1 MPSAVRSFPADGG
14 QAPEIGPLPRL
25 FEVTSLLDPR
35 APLSLYSALRGE
47 GYPFLLESVEKS
59 GQRARFSF
67 VGASPAAVV
76 KVRGRRFEVQV
87 FDGAGGLIELLR
99 RRLLASAVID
109 GAGGYGISGEIRPE
123 RDLFDLLRSAIPAG
137 TGPSK
142 FGRQAFLGGGIGY
155 LAYDL
160 VAERIDRP
168 KTSDKPD
175 AVFGIFD
182 KSFVFDH
189 LTGKVCLAV
198 SPLLPGLD
206 PEEIASAATDHL
218 GDLDLREPGAGDLD
232 PLSVEA
238 DPAGPFEEAVRR
250 AKEHI
255 LAGDIFQVVLSRR
268 TRVRLG
274 RPDPVVLYRRLREIN
289 PSPYTYIFEFGDH
302 SLVGASPETLFS
314 LSDRVVT
321 TNPIAGTC
329 PRGGS
334 REEDDLLAAKMLDD
348 EKERAEHV
356 MLVDLGR
363 NDVRSVSKAG
373 SIKVEDFMAV
383 LRYSHVQH
391 IETTVRGTLRE
402 GCDSFDAARAIF
414 PAGTLSGAPKLR
426 AMEIIDD
433 LEGRERGIYG
443 GGVGYFSSD
452 GSADFAIA
460 IRSVVLEGDSAVV
473 QAGAG
478 IVADSDPHREFLE
491 TERKMAAMK
500 RALGVGL

>member
-1 MPSAVRSFPADGG
+1 MSIASELFPGRSRKARD
-14 QAPEIGPLPRL
+14 EGPLPRL
-25 FEVTSLLDPR
+25 FEVTDLLDPE
-35 APLSLYSALRGE
+35 APLALYSALRQE
-47 GYPFLLESVEKS
+47 RFPFLLESVEKS
-59 GQRARFSF
+59 GDRARFSF

-76 KVRGRRFEVQV
+76 TVTGRRFAIEICSR
-87 FDGAGGLIELLR
+87 GRGLQEAFVE
-99 RRLLASAVID
+99 RLAASAVID
-109 GAGGYGISGEIRPE
+109 GDDKSTISGEIGRGM
-123 RDLFDLLRSAIPAG
+123 DLFDLLRSALPAG
-137 TGPSK
+137 SGPSK

-168 KTSDKPD
+168 KTSGAPD
-175 AVFGIFD
+175 AKFGIFEE
-182 KSFVFDH
+182 SFVYDH
-189 LTGKVCLAV
+189 LTGKVSIAV
-198 SPLLPGLD
+198 APLLAGED
-206 PEEIASAATDHL
+206 PEEIASGVARHL
-218 GDLDLREPGAGDLD
+218 RDLDLQEPQAGDLD
-232 PLSVEA
+232 PISVEA
-238 DPAGPFEEAVRR
+238 DPATPFEESVRK
-250 AKEHI
+250 AKEEI
-255 LAGDIFQVVLSRR
+255 LAGEIFQVVLSRR
-268 TRVRLG
+268 TRVRLKN
-274 RPDPVVLYRRLREIN
+274 PDPVALYKRLREIN
-289 PSPYTYIFEFGDH
+289 PSPYTYIFEFEDH
-302 SLVGASPETLFS
+302 ALVGASPETLFS
-314 LSDRVVT
+314 LRDGIVT

-334 REEDDLLAAKMLDD
+334 PEEDDLLAAKMLAD

-373 SIKVEDFMAV
+373 SIMVEDFMSV

-391 IETTVRGTLRE
+391 IETTVRGTLRD

-414 PAGTLSGAPKLR
+414 PAGTLSGAPKIR

-433 LEGRERGIYG
+433 LEGRRRGIYG
-443 GGVGYFSSD
+443 GGVGYFSAD

-460 IRSVVLEGDSAVV
+460 IRSIVLEGDTAVV

-500 RALGVGL
+500 RALGVVA

>member
-1 MPSAVRSFPADGG
+1 LPIAAEVLLDGTRKERQDG
-14 QAPEIGPLPRL
+14 SVPRL
-25 FEVTSLLDPR
+25 FEVTDLLDPE
-35 APLSLYSALRGE
+35 APLALYSALRRE
-47 GYPFLLESVEKS
+47 RFPFLLESVEKS
-59 GQRARFSF
+59 GDRARFSF

-76 KVRGRRFEVQV
+76 TVTGRRFAIDICSRGRGLEEV
-87 FDGAGGLIELLR
+87 FKE
-99 RRLLASAVID
+99 RLAASAVID
-109 GAGGYGISGEIRPE
+109 GDDGSTISGEIR
-123 RDLFDLLRSAIPAG
+123 RGMDLFDLLRSALPIG
-137 TGPSK
+137 SCPSK

-160 VAERIDRP
+160 VGDRIGRP
-168 KTSDKPD
+168 KTSGAPD
-175 AVFGIFD
+175 AKFGVFEE
-182 KSFVFDH
+182 SFVYDH
-189 LTGKVCLAV
+189 LTGKVYLAV
-198 SPLLPGLD
+198 APLL
-206 PEEIASAATDHL
+206 
-218 GDLDLREPGAGDLD
+218 AGDDPGDIAAEARDRLKGLHLKEPED
-232 PLSVEA
+232 GGLTPLSAEA
-238 DPAGPFEEAVRR
+238 DPAGPFEESVRK

-268 TRVRLG
+268 TRVRLAN
-274 RPDPVVLYRRLREIN
+274 PDPIILYRRLREIN
-289 PSPYTYIFEFGDH
+289 PSPYTYIFEFEDQA
-302 SLVGASPETLFS
+302 LVGASPETLFS
-314 LSDRVVT
+314 LSDRIVT

-334 REEDDLLAAKMLDD
+334 PEEDDLLAAKMLAD

-373 SIKVEDFMAV
+373 SILVEDFMSV

-391 IETTVRGTLRE
+391 IETTVRGTLRD

-414 PAGTLSGAPKLR
+414 PAGTLSGAPKIR

-433 LEGRERGIYG
+433 LEEARRGIYG
-443 GGVGYFSSD
+443 GGVGYFSAD

-460 IRSVVLEGDSAVV
+460 IRSVVIEGDTAVV

-478 IVADSDPHREFLE
+478 IVADSDPHREYLE

-500 RALGVGL
+500 RALGVAA